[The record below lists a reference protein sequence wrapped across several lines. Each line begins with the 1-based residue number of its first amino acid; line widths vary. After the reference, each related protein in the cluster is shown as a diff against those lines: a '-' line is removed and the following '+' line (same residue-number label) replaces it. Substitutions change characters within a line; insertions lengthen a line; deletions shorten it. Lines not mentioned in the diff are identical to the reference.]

1 MPATIRK
8 HSSKITQLLARAG
21 IESPGLCARVLAA
34 HVAGLDEIAYLL
46 GQNDCLDAA
55 AASRLYFLAGRLV
68 GGEPLAHVLGRREFY
83 GRDFVVDKNVLIPRP
98 ETELLVDLALGL
110 LPGKKLAFADLGC
123 GTGCIGISLALER
136 PQWRG
141 LLLDKSL
148 AALAVA
154 KANCQLN
161 GARIELIA
169 GDMFALALAPQSLDL
184 VVSNPPYIGKDDE
197 VMDCVREYEPA
208 CALFSENNGLAHLG
222 AIIRQAWRLL
232 RPGGLLLLEHG
243 CGQGEKVLEMLRLAN
258 FTRVECRKDLAGLE
272 RCCLAWKGQKPMAV
286 DKRRECQ

>member
-1 MPATIRK
+1 M
-8 HSSKITQLLARAG
+8 
-21 IESPGLCARVLAA
+21 
-34 HVAGLDEIAYLL
+34 
-46 GQNDCLDAA
+46 
-55 AASRLYFLAGRLV
+55 
-68 GGEPLAHVLGRREFY
+68 
-83 GRDFVVDKNVLIPRP
+83 
-98 ETELLVDLALGL
+98 
-110 LPGKKLAFADLGC
+110 
-123 GTGCIGISLALER
+123 
-136 PQWRG
+136 
-141 LLLDKSL
+141 
-148 AALAVA
+148 
-154 KANCQLN
+154 
-161 GARIELIA
+161 IA